1 MTGTPTPD
9 TPGDV
14 TQPLDGAAEVTPD
27 AGPGAETTSEKLEKS
42 NRRFTT
48 WRRQR
53 AFGAGLGV
61 RYATAIGPIRAD
73 VAFPLKKL
81 PGDSGYGLYIGI
93 GQAF

>member
-1 MTGTPTPD
+1 MFNLMDVGD
-9 TPGDV
+9 EYSFMAAFVDGGSVQEDSAPGF
-14 TQPLDGAAEVTPD
+14 
-27 AGPGAETTSEKLEKS
+27 S
-42 NRRFTT
+42 NL
-48 WRRQR
+48 

>member
-1 MTGTPTPD
+1 MARAAIGH
-9 TPGDV
+9 GD
-14 TQPLDGAAEVTPD
+14 Q
-27 AGPGAETTSEKLEKS
+27 
-42 NRRFTT
+42 
-48 WRRQR
+48 Q
-53 AFGAGLGV
+53 